1 MEKLEIDDNHG
12 RKCTSELRKISCIV
26 VFTPFRPHFSDSIFL
41 LVLVSDEGEQV
52 DGLSQPV
59 VFILG
64 ISRDY
69 LIRGWRTGVREC
81 KANTVAE
88 N

>member
-1 MEKLEIDDNHG
+1 MYVGGFVKSVQASQFSLYSVLIFRIRFSSSSFRRG
-12 RKCTSELRKISCIV
+12 RTKST
-26 VFTPFRPHFSDSIFL
+26 
-41 LVLVSDEGEQV
+41 
-52 DGLSQPV
+52 GLSQPV